1 MHYCLGAALARL
13 EGEVVFPALFTRY
26 PALRVE
32 VDQPV
37 YREHRILRGLA
48 ELPVAW

>member
-13 EGEVVFPALFTRY
+13 EGEAVFPALFGRY
-26 PALRVE
+26 PKLRLE
-32 VDQPV
+32 EEQPA

-48 ELPVAW
+48 ELPVSW